1 MLHTRV
7 DEGAPRRLGL
17 EELHTMVEDG
27 ALGRQGAE
35 EAPRTLVLYKLEELH
50 MMALHRQGED
60 PPHTLVP
67 HKLGEL
73 HMKEEGAGA
82 PHTPVFGA
90 CCIYGREGRGS
101 YSCAWCGQC
110 GHP

>member
-7 DEGAPRRLGL
+7 EEGAPRRLGL

-50 MMALHRQGED
+50 MMAFHRQGRI
-60 PPHTLVP
+60 HLI
-67 HKLGEL
+67 HWFL
-73 HMKEEGAGA
+73 
-82 PHTPVFGA
+82 
-90 CCIYGREGRGS
+90 ISWGS
-101 YSCAWCGQC
+101 SI
-110 GHP
+110 

>member
-7 DEGAPRRLGL
+7 GEGAHRRLVL
-17 EELHTMVEDG
+17 EELHMMVG
-27 ALGRQGAE
+27 AGVSHSHG
-35 EAPRTLVLYKLEELH
+35 VEELH
-50 MMALHRQGED
+50 MMALHRQEED
-60 PPHTLVP
+60 PLVR

-73 HMKEEGAGA
+73 HMMEEGAGA
-82 PHTPVFGA
+82 AHTMVFGA
-90 CCIYGREGRGS
+90 CCIYGREGRDS